1 MTYLVKGHA
10 FDDRDRQLMMGV
22 LFRNY
27 FIQFLAVDEV
37 AVAVV
42 PADVDIIVV
51 EK

>member
-1 MTYLVKGHA
+1 MTYLVKGRA

-27 FIQFLAVDEV
+27 FKQFLPVDEV

-42 PADVDIIVV
+42 PADEDIIVI
-51 EK
+51 KK